1 MISLPEDF
9 VILKFFELGFYP
21 KYNKF
26 NNVYQCSCPI
36 CREGKSLGKK
46 RRCYYIPKNE
56 NIFCHNCGWSGKP
69 FRWIKEVSKCSDN
82 DIIKELKDMYLML
95 EDVIDRDKED
105 TKPTLK
111 SVPYLKIVLIC
122 LMSFSLTIITTIIL
136 LQLLNI

>member
-9 VILKFFELGFYP
+9 VILKFFELGLYP

-69 FRWIKEVSKCSDN
+69 LRWIKEVASSTD
-82 DIIKELKDMYLML
+82 Y
-95 EDVIDRDKED
+95 
-105 TKPTLK
+105 
-111 SVPYLKIVLIC
+111 
-122 LMSFSLTIITTIIL
+122 
-136 LQLLNI
+136 

>member
-56 NIFCHNCGWSGKP
+56 
-69 FRWIKEVSKCSDN
+69 
-82 DIIKELKDMYLML
+82 
-95 EDVIDRDKED
+95 
-105 TKPTLK
+105 
-111 SVPYLKIVLIC
+111 
-122 LMSFSLTIITTIIL
+122 TTIGCFFIHSL
-136 LQLLNI
+136 KNCPLI

>member
-9 VILKFFELGFYP
+9 VILKFFELGYYP

-36 CREGKSLGKK
+36 CKEGKSLGKK

-69 FRWIKEVSKCSDN
+69 LRWIKEVSNCSDTDVVN
-82 DIIKELKDMYLML
+82 ELKEPRY
-95 EDVIDRDKED
+95 
-105 TKPTLK
+105 
-111 SVPYLKIVLIC
+111 C
-122 LMSFSLTIITTIIL
+122 IIL
-136 LQLLNI
+136 DHVLPKATLCNK